1 MMPVVLLVLGGLI
14 VAGTPVSIALLGASV
29 VYFLLEAGPNG
40 IMAQRVV
47 SGITPFPLLAIPFFV
62 LAGVAMANGGI
73 ARRILGV
80 ADSLVGHTRGGLAQV
95 NVFNSVIMG
104 GMTGSGNADAALD
117 SRILVPE
124 MTKLGYSR
132 GFSAALTAST
142 GVIAPLI
149 PPGIGLVV
157 YAYLADVSV
166 GRMFLAGLL
175 PGLLLALAL
184 AVAVNRVSVRR
195 GYRSSHEKR
204 MPLRAV
210 GGRVRHAAW
219 ALMMPLLLLVGLRAG
234 VFTPTEL
241 GAFAA
246 VYCLFVGVIVYREI
260 PLRGLPALF
269 REAVEAT
276 ATIMLIIAA
285 SSAFGYIVTIER
297 LPQELLEVLSGVTT
311 DPIVTLLLI
320 NVVLL
325 VLGTIIDGSALLVI
339 VTPLLA
345 PLGALLGVDPIHF
358 GIVIVMNLTIGAVTP
373 PIGTI
378 MNTVCSITRTP
389 VGEFTRESAPFLVA
403 MILALL
409 LVTFVPAISLVLPD
423 AVFGG

>member
-1 MMPVVLLVLGGLI
+1 MMPLVMLILGGL
-14 VAGTPVSIALLGASV
+14 VLAGVPVSVALLGASV
-29 VYFLLEAGPNG
+29 VYFLLDAGPDA

-47 SGITPFPLLAIPFFV
+47 SGIQPFPLLAIPFFV

-73 ARRILGV
+73 ARRILAV
-80 ADSLVGHTRGGLAQV
+80 ADAIVGHTRGGLAQV

-124 MTKLGYSR
+124 MIKLGYGR
-132 GFSAALTAST
+132 GFSAALSAST

-175 PGLLLALAL
+175 PGLLLAGAL
-184 AVAVNRVSVRR
+184 AIAVNRVSVRR
-195 GYRSSHEKR
+195 DYRSSHDR
-204 MPLRAV
+204 RLPLREV
-210 GGRVRHAAW
+210 GGRVRHAVW
-219 ALMMPLLLLVGLRAG
+219 ALAMPVLLLVGLRAG

-241 GAFAA
+241 GAFSA
-246 VYCLFVGVIVYREI
+246 VYCLFVGVVVYREI
-260 PLRGLPALF
+260 PLRRLPAVL

-276 ATIMLIIAA
+276 AAIMLIIAA

-297 LPQELLEVLSGVTT
+297 LPQQVLQLLTSITT
-311 DPIVTLLLI
+311 DQVLTLLLI

-345 PLGALLGVDPIHF
+345 PMGLALGIDPVHF

-389 VGEFTRESAPFLVA
+389 VGEFSRESVPFLVG

-409 LVTFVPAISLVLPD
+409 LVTFIPAISLVLPD
-423 AVFGG
+423 AAFGG

>member
-1 MMPVVLLVLGGLI
+1 MALVMVVLTVLM
-14 VAGTPVSIALLGASV
+14 VAGVPVSVALLGASV
-29 VYFLLEAGPNG
+29 VYFLIEAGPNG
-40 IMAQRVV
+40 IMAQRIV
-47 SGITPFPLLAIPFFV
+47 SGIQPFPLLAIPFFV

-80 ADSLVGHTRGGLAQV
+80 ADALVGHMRGGLAQV

-124 MTKLGYSR
+124 MTKLGYSK

-142 GVIAPLI
+142 GVIAPMI
-149 PPGIGLVV
+149 PPGIGLVI
-157 YAYLADVSV
+157 YAYLAEVSV

-175 PGLLLALAL
+175 PGLLLALL
-184 AVAVNRVSVRR
+184 MAVVVNRISVRR

-204 MPLRAV
+204 LPLRVV
-210 GGRVRHAAW
+210 GGRVRHAAF
-219 ALMMPLLLLVGLRAG
+219 ALMMPVLLLLGLRAG
-234 VFTPTEL
+234 IFTPTEL

-246 VYCLFVGVIVYREI
+246 VYCLFIGVVVYREI
-260 PLRGLPALF
+260 PVSGLPALF

-276 ATIMLIIAA
+276 ATIMLIIA
-285 SSAFGYIVTIER
+285 SSAAFGYVVTIER
-297 LPQELLEVLSGVTT
+297 VPQHTLELLSSVST
-311 DPIVTLLLI
+311 DPLVTLVLINILLLI
-320 NVVLL
+320 
-325 VLGTIIDGSALLVI
+325 LGTVIDGSALLVI

-345 PLGALLGVDPIHF
+345 PLGVALGVDPIQF
-358 GIVIVMNLTIGAVTP
+358 GIIIVMNLTIGAVTP

-389 VGEFTRESAPFLVA
+389 LGEFSRESAPFLVA
-403 MILALL
+403 MVVALF
-409 LVTFVPAISLVLPD
+409 LVTFFPAISLAIPD
-423 AVFGG
+423 AVFGS

>member
-1 MMPVVLLVLGGLI
+1 VTLVLLVLAVLI
-14 VAGTPVSIALLGASV
+14 VAGTPMSIALLGASA
-29 VYFLLEAGPNG
+29 VYFLFDPGPNG

-47 SGITPFPLLAIPFFV
+47 SGIQPFPLLAIPFFV
-62 LAGVAMANGGI
+62 LAGVTMANGGI

-80 ADSLVGHTRGGLAQV
+80 ADAVVGHLRGGLAQV

-124 MTKLGYSR
+124 MTKLGYDR

-175 PGLLLALAL
+175 PGLVLALVL
-184 AVAVNRVSVRR
+184 GVVVNRVSVRR

-204 MPLRAV
+204 LPLRAV
-210 GGRVRHAAW
+210 AGRVRGAAW
-219 ALMMPLLLLVGLRAG
+219 ALMMPVLLLLGLRAG

-246 VYCLFVGVIVYREI
+246 VYCLIVSVVVYREI
-260 PLRGLPALF
+260 PLRQLPAVF

-276 ATIMLIIAA
+276 AAIMLIIAA
-285 SSAFGYIVTIER
+285 SSAFGYIVTVER
-297 LPQELLEVLSGVTT
+297 LPQQTLEVLAAIST
-311 DPIVTLLLI
+311 DPILTLLLV
-320 NVVLL
+320 NALL
-325 VLGTIIDGSALLVI
+325 LFLGTVIDGSALLVI

-345 PLGALLGVDPIHF
+345 PLGTALGIDPIHF

-389 VGEFTRESAPFLVA
+389 IGEFSRESLPFLVG
-403 MILALL
+403 MVVALL
-409 LVTFVPAISLVLPD
+409 LVTLVPAISLTLPN
-423 AVFGG
+423 AVFGA

>member
-1 MMPVVLLVLGGLI
+1 MPLVLAVLGGL
-14 VAGTPVSIALLGASV
+14 VLVGVPVSVALLGASA
-29 VYFLLEAGPNG
+29 VYFLLDPGPNG

-47 SGITPFPLLAIPFFV
+47 SGVTPFPLLAIPFFV

-73 ARRILGV
+73 ARRILAV
-80 ADSLVGHTRGGLAQV
+80 ADAVVGHARGGLAQV

-124 MTKLGYSR
+124 MIKLGYSR
-132 GFSAALTAST
+132 GFSAALSAAT

-175 PGLLLALAL
+175 PGLLLAGAL
-184 AVAVNRVSVRR
+184 AVAVNRVAVRR
-195 GYRSSHEKR
+195 GYRSSHDSRLPAREIGSR
-204 MPLRAV
+204 I
-210 GGRVRHAAW
+210 RHAAW
-219 ALMMPLLLLVGLRAG
+219 ALAIPVLLLIGLRAG

-246 VYCLFVGVIVYREI
+246 VYSLFVGVVVYREI
-260 PLRGLPALF
+260 PVRHLPAVF

-276 ATIMLIIAA
+276 AAIMLIIAA

-297 LPQELLEVLSGVTT
+297 LPQQVLAVLTSITT
-311 DPIVTLLLI
+311 DQVLTLLLI

-325 VLGTIIDGSALLVI
+325 VLGTIVDGSALLVI

-345 PLGALLGVDPIHF
+345 PLGGALGIDPVHF

-389 VGEFTRESAPFLVA
+389 VGEFSRESVPFLVG
-403 MILALL
+403 MVGALL
-409 LVTFVPAISLVLPD
+409 VVTFVPAVSLALPN
-423 AVFGG
+423 AVFGR